1 MANWRKWFLEEDEE
15 DIFQEEEQKVTVSKN
30 KENEDSDK
38 AKRLDTELT
47 NKEAY
52 TQVDNEIDLEDEEI
66 LDEFDIDFEEELY
79 ENKKSSKEVGV
90 FSKIKE
96 LFKSKKIMDSKEEE
110 ELFDDNFRSE
120 DDDVEDYK
128 TYLERQKRERE
139 EKNDKEQNQ
148 DEQEKQEGHR
158 PTFFSRLKEK
168 LFSVSDEE
176 IEREELDTA
185 LDDLYQEEQEEFIE
199 KELVEEQ
206 EDFVIEYHSDN
217 LEKENKESK
226 KISLEN
232 FEEDEVAE
240 KVEGV
245 SSDLETTLK
254 KLGVANT
261 ELRDVD
267 IFGDKSNRRA
277 HPTLA
282 AVRTKRLKQD
292 YKIDNLEKE
301 VILGRDNTA
310 LKEEVASVYRE
321 RQKEQEEIEERES
334 RHKEERQ
341 KLDSEFNKP
350 ERKEDKIEKD
360 NPLYQQNKEL
370 DDIFENI
377 EQKENQAKIKEV
389 PEFEVREVQSDAER
403 RERLKYTSVND
414 ILGGNE
420 ELFEDDID
428 RVIKKVNVKDSN
440 EEIVEEVET
449 FRKDVYKKNIDKEIK
464 EKTPLDELIESENI
478 EFRTEKDATTKE
490 IEELNSNLDYLR
502 KEKNSIEIDEDKQNE
517 VDLIEEV
524 AKIEDIEVEQYED
537 IKDSKKDKL
546 QGYSDYHLDETEIV
560 ELEEQNYLEETI
572 DNVSIDTLLNDIS
585 ISKKV
590 SHSINDVDKFTEEKT
605 VPYEIAEKR
614 KEVIQYDSKNS
625 KENIEEVEQVEVV
638 EEKVGIEYTEKLY
651 TDEVYS
657 YFDNDRGSALG
668 EYKTIDRGYRPVSR
682 EKIEKNQQILDAI
695 FEKYSTNS
703 NNARKTVVKNMIE
716 TNHIT
721 PNTRSVGKFKPTPV
735 YSSIYGSGNRPETSK
750 TETKKTVE
758 KASDKLNT
766 NIYKEIASQEET
778 VWNIGTSKR
787 VPKNKAKTKK
797 TKK

>member
-560 ELEEQNYLEETI
+560 ELEEQN
-572 DNVSIDTLLNDIS
+572 
-585 ISKKV
+585 
-590 SHSINDVDKFTEEKT
+590 
-605 VPYEIAEKR
+605 
-614 KEVIQYDSKNS
+614 
-625 KENIEEVEQVEVV
+625 
-638 EEKVGIEYTEKLY
+638 
-651 TDEVYS
+651 
-657 YFDNDRGSALG
+657 
-668 EYKTIDRGYRPVSR
+668 
-682 EKIEKNQQILDAI
+682 
-695 FEKYSTNS
+695 
-703 NNARKTVVKNMIE
+703 
-716 TNHIT
+716 
-721 PNTRSVGKFKPTPV
+721 
-735 YSSIYGSGNRPETSK
+735 
-750 TETKKTVE
+750 
-758 KASDKLNT
+758 
-766 NIYKEIASQEET
+766 
-778 VWNIGTSKR
+778 
-787 VPKNKAKTKK
+787 
-797 TKK
+797 

>member
-206 EDFVIEYHSDN
+206 EDFVIAYHSDN

-334 RHKEERQ
+334 KHKEERQ
-341 KLDSEFNKP
+341 KLDSEFNKL

-389 PEFEVREVQSDAER
+389 PEFEVREVKSDAER
-403 RERLKYTSVND
+403 RERVKYTSVND

-428 RVIKKVNVKDSN
+428 RVTKKVNVKDSN

-464 EKTPLDELIESENI
+464 EKTLLDELIESENI

-787 VPKNKAKTKK
+787 VPKNKVKTKK

>member
-350 ERKEDKIEKD
+350 ERKEDKLEKD

-787 VPKNKAKTKK
+787 VPKNKVKTKK

>member
-321 RQKEQEEIEERES
+321 RQKEQEEVEQRES
-334 RHKEERQ
+334 KHKEERQ
-341 KLDSEFNKP
+341 KLDSEFNKL

-787 VPKNKAKTKK
+787 VPKNKVKTKK

>member
-66 LDEFDIDFEEELY
+66 LDEFDIEFEEEWY

-787 VPKNKAKTKK
+787 VPKNKVKTKK

>member
-321 RQKEQEEIEERES
+321 RQKEQEEVEQRES
-334 RHKEERQ
+334 KHKEERQ
-341 KLDSEFNKP
+341 KLDSEFNKL

-787 VPKNKAKTKK
+787 VPKNKVTTKK

>member
-389 PEFEVREVQSDAER
+389 PEFEVREVQSNAER

-787 VPKNKAKTKK
+787 VPKNKVKTKK

>member
-15 DIFQEEEQKVTVSKN
+15 DIFQEEEQKLTVSKN

-38 AKRLDTELT
+38 TKRLDTELT

-66 LDEFDIDFEEELY
+66 LDEFDMDFEEELY

-96 LFKSKKIMDSKEEE
+96 LFKSKKIMDSNEEE

-120 DDDVEDYK
+120 DNDVEDYK

-139 EKNDKEQNQ
+139 EKNDKVQNQ

-185 LDDLYQEEQEEFIE
+185 LDDLYQEEEEFIE

-341 KLDSEFNKP
+341 KLDSEFNKL

-428 RVIKKVNVKDSN
+428 RVTKKVNVKDSN

-787 VPKNKAKTKK
+787 VPKNKVKTKK

>member
-96 LFKSKKIMDSKEEE
+96 LFKSKKIMDFKEEE

-787 VPKNKAKTKK
+787 VPKNKVKTKK

>member
-206 EDFVIEYHSDN
+206 EDFVIAYHSDN

-321 RQKEQEEIEERES
+321 RQKEQEEVEQRES
-334 RHKEERQ
+334 KHKEERQ
-341 KLDSEFNKP
+341 KLDSEFNKL

-428 RVIKKVNVKDSN
+428 RVTKKVNVKDSN

-464 EKTPLDELIESENI
+464 EKTLLDELIESENI

-787 VPKNKAKTKK
+787 VPKNKVKTKK

>member
-321 RQKEQEEIEERES
+321 RQKEQEEVEQRES
-334 RHKEERQ
+334 KHKEERQ
-341 KLDSEFNKP
+341 KLDSEFNKL

-428 RVIKKVNVKDSN
+428 RVTKKVNVKDSN

-787 VPKNKAKTKK
+787 VPKNKVKTKK

>member
-321 RQKEQEEIEERES
+321 RQKEQEEVEQRES
-334 RHKEERQ
+334 KHKEERQ
-341 KLDSEFNKP
+341 KLDSEFNKL

-389 PEFEVREVQSDAER
+389 PEFEVREVKSGAER
-403 RERLKYTSVND
+403 RERVKYTSVND

-464 EKTPLDELIESENI
+464 EKTLLDELIESENI

-787 VPKNKAKTKK
+787 VPKNKVKTKK

>member
-370 DDIFENI
+370 DEIFENI
-377 EQKENQAKIKEV
+377 EQKENQDKRKEV
-389 PEFEVREVQSDAER
+389 QEFEI
-403 RERLKYTSVND
+403 LKYTSVND

-787 VPKNKAKTKK
+787 VPKNKVKTKK

>member
-47 NKEAY
+47 NKGAY

-787 VPKNKAKTKK
+787 VPKNKVKTKK

>member
-334 RHKEERQ
+334 KHKEERQ
-341 KLDSEFNKP
+341 KLDSEFNKL

-787 VPKNKAKTKK
+787 VPKNKVKTKK

>member
-695 FEKYSTNS
+695 FEKDSTNS

-787 VPKNKAKTKK
+787 VPKNKVKTKK

>member
-96 LFKSKKIMDSKEEE
+96 LFKSKKIMDSNEEE

-139 EKNDKEQNQ
+139 EKNDKVQNQ

-206 EDFVIEYHSDN
+206 EDFVIEYHSDY
-217 LEKENKESK
+217 LEKENKEFK

-334 RHKEERQ
+334 KHKEERQ
-341 KLDSEFNKP
+341 KLDSEFNKL

-428 RVIKKVNVKDSN
+428 RVTKKVNVKDSN

-638 EEKVGIEYTEKLY
+638 EEKAGIEYTERLY

-778 VWNIGTSKR
+778 VWNIGASKR
-787 VPKNKAKTKK
+787 VPKNKVKTKK

>member
-206 EDFVIEYHSDN
+206 EDFVIAYHSDN

-334 RHKEERQ
+334 KHKEERQ
-341 KLDSEFNKP
+341 KLDSEFNKL

-428 RVIKKVNVKDSN
+428 RVTKKVNVKDSN

-464 EKTPLDELIESENI
+464 EKTLLDELIESENI

-787 VPKNKAKTKK
+787 VPKNKVKTKK

>member
-96 LFKSKKIMDSKEEE
+96 LFKSKKIMDSNEEE

-428 RVIKKVNVKDSN
+428 RVTKKVNVKDSN

-778 VWNIGTSKR
+778 VWNIGASKR
-787 VPKNKAKTKK
+787 VPKNKVKTKK

>member
-389 PEFEVREVQSDAER
+389 QDFEVRYVQSDAER
-403 RERLKYTSVND
+403 RERLKYTIVND

-787 VPKNKAKTKK
+787 VPKNKVKTKK